1 MDYRFTAILIILLCL
16 LAFFVRPA
24 QHTPLKI
31 ESKDYIL
38 PKPKPKPIDE
48 EAAWNAID

>member
-16 LAFFVRPA
+16 LAFCVKPA
-24 QHTPLKI
+24 QHTPLKT

-38 PKPKPKPIDE
+38 PKPKPVDE
-48 EAAWNAID
+48 EAAWNEIE